1 MFELP
6 EKALAIQ
13 AQVEQF
19 FSQQVLP
26 MNAQWHEQ
34 VRAGHVQPPIE
45 AALREQAKAL
55 GLWNMALPRLADH
68 EPGLRLTNLEFTG
81 VAEVLGRLEWASKVF
96 NCHAPD
102 VPNMELL
109 QLFATPAQKAQWLNP
124 LLAGDIG
131 SAFAMTEPDVAS
143 SDPVNLQTR
152 IEKDGEFYVVN
163 GRKWFASNAG
173 HAACEL
179 IIALGVSDP
188 SAPKSQRQSLVLIPR
203 HAPGVDIV
211 RNLPV
216 FDHTSITNTHTE
228 LTFTNVRIPAD
239 HVLGELGAGFA
250 MGQARLGPA
259 RLHHCMRAIG
269 ECEVLISLMV
279 KRSQER
285 TTFGKRIDEYG
296 ATQAAISLSRIEL
309 DQCRLLVQQAAHR
322 LDTVGNKAARKQIS
336 MIKVAVARMYQDVA
350 DRAVQLYGAKGVTG
364 DTPAAR
370 AFSRARAF
378 RIYDGPDE
386 VHLQTIARLEASDQ
400 DLTNLAHYLPH
411 SALSGAGLARVGGF
425 AAIGAPEMLLRHL
438 RHQAQARPGR
448 QGLSMVRRQGRRLAK
463 CVTSSKKPAAN
474 GQASCGQSKRECRRG
489 LDVLPAADGDQLDL
503 KHKRC
508 VTRNRADTG
517 CAVAQFRRHN

>member
-45 AALREQAKAL
+45 AALREQVKAL

-400 DLTNLAHYLPH
+400 DLTNLAHYL
-411 SALSGAGLARVGGF
+411 
-425 AAIGAPEMLLRHL
+425 
-438 RHQAQARPGR
+438 AQG
-448 QGLSMVRRQGRRLAK
+448 
-463 CVTSSKKPAAN
+463 
-474 GQASCGQSKRECRRG
+474 
-489 LDVLPAADGDQLDL
+489 
-503 KHKRC
+503 
-508 VTRNRADTG
+508 
-517 CAVAQFRRHN
+517 